1 MKGVNKYQNR
11 NLVQTYLQFIMIL
24 LMLLV
29 LISLIIMTLSQ
40 LNTETAVRKIMID
53 ISENMK
59 KVGKQETID
68 ENIIQQTRKDWN
80 YFE

>member
-1 MKGVNKYQNR
+1 
-11 NLVQTYLQFIMIL
+11 MIL

-29 LISLIIMTLSQ
+29 LISLIIMASSQ
-40 LNTETAVRKIMID
+40 MNTETAVRKIMIE

-59 KVGKQETID
+59 KVGKQETSNETIT
-68 ENIIQQTRKDWN
+68 QQTRKEWN

>member
-1 MKGVNKYQNR
+1 
-11 NLVQTYLQFIMIL
+11 
-24 LMLLV
+24 
-29 LISLIIMTLSQ
+29 MTLSQ
-40 LNTETAVRKIMID
+40 MNTETAVRKIMID